1 MERAVNSND
10 SDRYYF
16 RFSLG
21 QRYLHGLVIV
31 TFLGLAAT
39 GMTLRFSERDWAKWL
54 ADAIGG
60 FTAILS
66 LHKLCAVLISAGFL
80 YHVGAILFR
89 AIIKKERGL
98 FLGPYSMT
106 PQPKD
111 ALDLFAMLRWF
122 LWMGP
127 RPQFDHFAYWE
138 KFDYWA
144 VFWGMAI
151 IGMTGYMMWFGPFFA
166 RFVPG
171 YVLNIALLIHGE
183 EALLAVWFIFIVHF
197 FNSHLRPEEFP
208 LDQVIFTGR
217 VSAGDYQHERPL
229 DYSRLGESG
238 ALETLRADPPPRWL
252 ENFSRVI
259 AVVAVGVGFSLLV
272 LTVISFWAE

>member
-1 MERAVNSND
+1 MKSND

-16 RFSLG
+16 RFTLG

-39 GMTLRFSERDWAKWL
+39 GMALRFSEREWAKQM

-60 FTAILS
+60 FTAVLS
-66 LHKLCAVLISAGFL
+66 LHKLCAVLVTAGFL
-80 YHVGAILFR
+80 YHIAEILYR
-89 AIIKKERGL
+89 AIVKKEPGL
-98 FLGPYSMT
+98 FWGPNSMT

-111 ALDLFAMLRWF
+111 ILDLYKMVRWF
-122 LWMGP
+122 FWMGP
-127 RPQFDHFAYWE
+127 QPEFDHFAYWE

-151 IGMTGYMMWFGPFFA
+151 IGVSGYMMWFGPFFA
-166 RFVPG
+166 RWVPG

-183 EALLAVWFIFIVHF
+183 EALLAVWFIFIIHF
-197 FNSHLRPEEFP
+197 FNSHFRPEKFP
-208 LDQVIFTGR
+208 LDPVIFTGR
-217 VSAGDYQHERPL
+217 LTAAEYQHERPL

-238 ALETLRADPPPRWL
+238 ALETLSADPPQRWL
-252 ENFSRVI
+252 KNFSALI
-259 AVVAVGVGFSLLV
+259 AVISVGIGFFLLV
-272 LTVISFWAE
+272 LTLIAYWSE

>member
-1 MERAVNSND
+1 MKSNN

-16 RFSLG
+16 RFTLG

-39 GMTLRFSERDWAKWL
+39 GMALRFSEREWAKQM

-60 FTAILS
+60 FTAVLS
-66 LHKLCAVLISAGFL
+66 LHKLCAVLVTAGFL
-80 YHVGAILFR
+80 YHIAEILFR
-89 AIIKKERGL
+89 AIIKKEPGL
-98 FLGPYSMT
+98 FWGPNSMT

-111 ALDLFAMLRWF
+111 ILDLYKMVRWF
-122 LWMGP
+122 FWMGP
-127 RPQFDHFAYWE
+127 QPEFDHFAYWE

-151 IGMTGYMMWFGPFFA
+151 IGVSGYMMWFGPFFA
-166 RFVPG
+166 RWVPG

-183 EALLAVWFIFIVHF
+183 EALLAVWFIFIIHF
-197 FNSHLRPEEFP
+197 FNSHFRPEKFP
-208 LDQVIFTGR
+208 LDPVIFTGR
-217 VSAGDYQHERPL
+217 LTAAEYQHERPL

-238 ALETLRADPPPRWL
+238 ALETLSADPPQRWL
-252 ENFSRVI
+252 KNFSALI
-259 AVVAVGVGFSLLV
+259 AVISVGIGFFLLV
-272 LTVISFWAE
+272 LTLIAYWSE

>member
-1 MERAVNSND
+1 VKSNN

-16 RFSLG
+16 RFTLG

-39 GMTLRFSERDWAKWL
+39 GMALRFSEREWAKQM

-60 FTAILS
+60 FTAVLS
-66 LHKLCAVLISAGFL
+66 LHKLCAVLVTAGFL
-80 YHVGAILFR
+80 YHIAEILYR
-89 AIIKKERGL
+89 AIVKKEPGL
-98 FLGPYSMT
+98 FWGPNSMT

-111 ALDLFAMLRWF
+111 ILDLYKMVRWF
-122 LWMGP
+122 FWMGP
-127 RPQFDHFAYWE
+127 QPEFDHFAYWE

-151 IGMTGYMMWFGPFFA
+151 IGVSGYMMWFGPFFA
-166 RFVPG
+166 RWVPG

-183 EALLAVWFIFIVHF
+183 EALLAVWFIFIIHF
-197 FNSHLRPEEFP
+197 FNSHFRPEKFP
-208 LDQVIFTGR
+208 LDPVIFTGR
-217 VSAGDYQHERPL
+217 LTAAEYQHERPL

-238 ALETLRADPPPRWL
+238 ALETLSADPPQRWL
-252 ENFSRVI
+252 KNFSALI
-259 AVVAVGVGFSLLV
+259 AVISVSIGFFLLV
-272 LTVISFWAE
+272 LTLIAYWSE

>member
-1 MERAVNSND
+1 VKSNN

-16 RFSLG
+16 RFTLG

-39 GMTLRFSERDWAKWL
+39 GMALRFSEREWAKQM

-60 FTAILS
+60 FTAVLS
-66 LHKLCAVLISAGFL
+66 LHKLCAVLVTAGFL
-80 YHVGAILFR
+80 YHVAEILYR
-89 AIIKKERGL
+89 AIIKKEPGL
-98 FLGPYSMT
+98 FWGPNSMT

-111 ALDLFAMLRWF
+111 ILDLYKMVRWF
-122 LWMGP
+122 FWMGP
-127 RPQFDHFAYWE
+127 QPEFDHFAYWE

-151 IGMTGYMMWFGPFFA
+151 IGVSGYMMWFGPFFA
-166 RFVPG
+166 RWVPG

-183 EALLAVWFIFIVHF
+183 EALLAVWFIFIIHF
-197 FNSHLRPEEFP
+197 FNSHFRPEKFP
-208 LDQVIFTGR
+208 LDPVIFTGR
-217 VSAGDYQHERPL
+217 LTAAEYQHERPL

-238 ALETLRADPPPRWL
+238 ALETLSADPPQRWL
-252 ENFSRVI
+252 KNFSALI
-259 AVVAVGVGFSLLV
+259 AVISVGIGFFLLV
-272 LTVISFWAE
+272 LTLIAYWSE

>member
-1 MERAVNSND
+1 MNSND

-21 QRYLHGLVIV
+21 QRYLHGLVIA

-39 GMTLRFSERDWAKWL
+39 GMTLRFSERGWARWL
-54 ADAIGG
+54 AETIGG
-60 FTAILS
+60 FTAVLS

-80 YHVGAILFR
+80 YHIGNILFR
-89 AIIKKERGL
+89 AVIKKERGL
-98 FLGPYSMT
+98 FIGPYSMT

-111 ALDLFAMLRWF
+111 ATDLFAMLRWF

-171 YVLNIALLIHGE
+171 YMLNIALLIHGE

-208 LDQVIFTGR
+208 MDPVIFTGR
-217 VSAGDYQHERPL
+217 VSSEEYQYERPL
-229 DYSRLGESG
+229 DYNRLSKSGE
-238 ALETLRADPPPRWL
+238 LEELRADAPPHWL
-252 ENFSRVI
+252 NNFSRLI
-259 AVVAVGVGFSLLV
+259 AVISVGIGFSLLV
-272 LTVISFWAE
+272 LTLIAFWTE

>member
-1 MERAVNSND
+1 
-10 SDRYYF
+10 
-16 RFSLG
+16 
-21 QRYLHGLVIV
+21 
-31 TFLGLAAT
+31 
-39 GMTLRFSERDWAKWL
+39 
-54 ADAIGG
+54 
-60 FTAILS
+60 
-66 LHKLCAVLISAGFL
+66 
-80 YHVGAILFR
+80 
-89 AIIKKERGL
+89 
-98 FLGPYSMT
+98 
-106 PQPKD
+106 
-111 ALDLFAMLRWF
+111 
-122 LWMGP
+122 
-127 RPQFDHFAYWE
+127 
-138 KFDYWA
+138 
-144 VFWGMAI
+144 
-151 IGMTGYMMWFGPFFA
+151 MMWFGPFFA

-171 YVLNIALLIHGE
+171 YLLNIALLIHGE

>member
-1 MERAVNSND
+1 VKSND

-16 RFSLG
+16 RFTLG

-39 GMTLRFSERDWAKWL
+39 GMALRFSEREWAKQM

-60 FTAILS
+60 FTAVLS
-66 LHKLCAVLISAGFL
+66 LHKLCAVLVTAGFL
-80 YHVGAILFR
+80 YHIAEILYR
-89 AIIKKERGL
+89 AIIKKEPGL
-98 FLGPYSMT
+98 FWGPNSMT

-111 ALDLFAMLRWF
+111 ILDLYKMVRWF
-122 LWMGP
+122 FWMGP
-127 RPQFDHFAYWE
+127 QPEFDHFAYWE

-151 IGMTGYMMWFGPFFA
+151 IGVSGYMMWFGPFFA
-166 RFVPG
+166 RWVPG

-183 EALLAVWFIFIVHF
+183 EALLAVWFIFIIHF
-197 FNSHLRPEEFP
+197 FNSHFRPEKFP
-208 LDQVIFTGR
+208 LDPVIFTGR
-217 VSAGDYQHERPL
+217 LTAAEYQHERPL

-238 ALETLRADPPPRWL
+238 ALETLSADPPQRWL
-252 ENFSRVI
+252 KNFSALI
-259 AVVAVGVGFSLLV
+259 AVISVSIGFFLLV
-272 LTVISFWAE
+272 LTLIAYWSE